1 MTHNSLPPKWNER
14 GDSPWNKKVI
24 PTPPKVACMNLK
36 RVIQFQNCEL
46 PKPILAVWLY
56 VPEKCNIR
64 DSGGDKG
71 ILRALGTVE
80 GVSLSVYERLH
91 IQMCGQMGVM
101 KSRA

>member
-1 MTHNSLPPKWNER
+1 MS
-14 GDSPWNKKVI
+14 
-24 PTPPKVACMNLK
+24 LK

-56 VPEKCNIR
+56 VPEKCSIR

-80 GVSLSVYERLH
+80 GVSLSVYERLYTTDVWANGCYEEQSTTWVLSSINLCDVTH
-91 IQMCGQMGVM
+91 THDNNAANI
-101 KSRA
+101 KI